1 MDPWTRPFLRWAG
14 SKRTLLPCLVE
25 SYRKAGG
32 RYLEPFSGSACL
44 FFAARPR
51 RAVIADRNVELME
64 MYDTLRSHPR
74 RIARVLHASATDEES
89 YYALR
94 KVDPE
99 TLDPVG
105 RAARFIYLNRLC
117 FNGLYRTDQ
126 KGRFNVPYGTRT
138 GRFPTE
144 AHLYRCSV
152 ALRDADLRCGDFAE
166 TTSDAGQGD
175 FVYLDPPYTRSPEH
189 AYGVYG
195 YGSFSAEDMSR
206 MLTALHSLDRA
217 GATFLFSYAD
227 IPQLVAQLPDTWG
240 VHRVT
245 APGQIA
251 ARVSAR
257 SLRAEVLITNRVLG
271 TAGATA

>member
-1 MDPWTRPFLRWAG
+1 M
-14 SKRTLLPCLVE
+14 
-25 SYRKAGG
+25 
-32 RYLEPFSGSACL
+32 
-44 FFAARPR
+44 
-51 RAVIADRNVELME
+51 
-64 MYDTLRSHPR
+64 
-74 RIARVLHASATDEES
+74 LHASATDEES

-227 IPQLVAQLPDTWG
+227 IPTRCPAPRYLG
-240 VHRVT
+240 R
-245 APGQIA
+245 APGHRARQIA